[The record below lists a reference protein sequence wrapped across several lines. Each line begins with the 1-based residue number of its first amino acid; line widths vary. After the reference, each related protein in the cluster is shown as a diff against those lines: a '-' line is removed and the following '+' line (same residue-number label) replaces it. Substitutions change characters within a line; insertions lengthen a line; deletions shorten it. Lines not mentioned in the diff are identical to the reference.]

1 MRFWLLAQGKL
12 GPRYAPGRMKQW
24 LGMLTRN
31 YVQAQALFVALRGLQ
46 DCAAIDA
53 LLIASTPPA

>member
-1 MRFWLLAQGKL
+1 
-12 GPRYAPGRMKQW
+12 MKQW

-53 LLIASTPPA
+53 LLMASTPPA